1 MAVPYLACMALV
13 ASIYHL
19 PPRVLPAIQK
29 VEGGVAGSISHNT
42 DGSDDFGVMQVNSR
56 WLPTLADYTGLT
68 RETVR
73 ARLISRPCF
82 NIAAG
87 GAILRTYLDE
97 THGDLMLAIG
107 NYHSHTRTLNQ
118 DYQAKV
124 MSSAAFMFGTA
135 PQRSSQGK

>member
-29 VEGGVAGSISHNT
+29 VEGGMVGAVSHNT
-42 DGSDDFGVMQVNSR
+42 DGSDDYGVMQVNSR
-56 WLPTLADYTGLT
+56 WLPALSALSNLSV
-68 RETVR
+68 EAVR
-73 ARLISRPCF
+73 DRLISRPCY

-87 GAILRTYLDE
+87 GAILRSYLDE

-107 NYHSHTRTLNQ
+107 DYHSHTVTRNL

-124 MSSAAFMFGTA
+124 MRSAAFMFGTTT
-135 PQRSSQGK
+135 PK

>member
-29 VEGGVAGSISHNT
+29 VEGGMPGSISHNK

-56 WLPTLADYTGLT
+56 WLPTLANYTGLT
-68 RETVR
+68 PEVVR
-73 ARLISRPCF
+73 SRLILQPCF

-107 NYHSHTRTLNQ
+107 DYHSHTTVLNR

-124 MSSAAFMFGTA
+124 MSSAAFMFGNG
-135 PQRSSQGK
+135 PRK

>member
-1 MAVPYLACMALV
+1 MPVPYLACMALV

-29 VEGGVAGSISHNT
+29 VEGGMVGTISHNT
-42 DGSDDFGVMQVNSR
+42 DGSDDYGVMQVNSR
-56 WLPTLADYTGLT
+56 WLPALSAYTGLPAA
-68 RETVR
+68 TVR
-73 ARLISRPCF
+73 ERLISHSCF

-97 THGDLMLAIG
+97 TRGDLMLAIG
-107 NYHSHTRTLNQ
+107 NYHSHTVTRNL

-124 MSSAAFMFGTA
+124 MRSAAFMFGGTA
-135 PQRSSQGK
+135 SK